1 MSPEGGAPAPPASA
15 GNRVR
20 ELLDENAR
28 LCREIAGLEGRI
40 EALQQRLSA
49 QDAADEHHR
58 VELEAARVDVAD
70 ARAELREA
78 QVRVEEWRRQ
88 VAEAREREAASARRC
103 EDAERERAAVIAVL
117 GRRARKQLAPTG
129 AEAD

>member
-1 MSPEGGAPAPPASA
+1 MSPEGGAAPASA
-15 GNRVR
+15 GDRVH
-20 ELLDENAR
+20 ELFDENAQLR
-28 LCREIAGLEGRI
+28 REIAGLEGRI
-40 EALQQRLSA
+40 EALQQGLSA
-49 QDAADEHHR
+49 QDAADEHRR
-58 VELEAARVDVAD
+58 VELEVARADVAD

-88 VAEAREREAASARRC
+88 VAEAREREAVAARRC

-117 GRRARKQLAPTG
+117 GRRARKQLAPPG